1 MVATIDPE
9 AVTKNL
15 GAMLTTAAGLGYA
28 CGFLVVRAR
37 AHALGTDPG
46 FVLLDQ
52 NYVFAGFRFALIT
65 LFVLLVAAPGLLLI
79 AAAGS
84 LVARFGS
91 RRIRHS
97 LEWAAAVGL
106 GVLTVTGFYLT
117 LRVQNVLLEPSIA
130 ICRTALA
137 DAAIDDSNNL
147 GVLVILVATMVAA
160 CSILWMRA
168 RAGHVQLDNLTRLL
182 GVIVALNLL
191 LLPILHGT
199 FVTDRKAYRLAGV
212 PEKLADVD
220 PPLWLIDRGAD
231 DRVIL
236 LAHAKNGRV
245 ELIPIKADKL
255 DGIGTVEVTSLGKIV
270 GDGELP
276 GCGH

>member
-1 MVATIDPE
+1 MPARMDPE
-9 AVTKNL
+9 AITKNL
-15 GAMLTTAAGLGYA
+15 GATLTAAAGLGYA

-65 LFVLLVAAPGLLLI
+65 LFVLLVTAPGLLLI

-84 LVARFGS
+84 FVARFGP
-91 RRIRHS
+91 RTIQHS

-106 GVLTVTGFYLT
+106 GLLTVTGFYLT
-117 LRVQNVLLEPSIA
+117 LRVQNVLLEPSTA
-130 ICRTALA
+130 TCRTALA

-147 GVLVILVATMVAA
+147 GILVILVATMVAA
-160 CSILWMRA
+160 CSILWLRA
-168 RAGHVQLDNLTRLL
+168 RARHVQLGNLTRLL
-182 GVIVALNLL
+182 GVIASLNLL

-199 FVTDRKAYRLAGV
+199 FVTDRKAYRLSRA
-212 PEKLADVD
+212 PEQLTDID

-231 DRVIL
+231 DRAIL
-236 LAHAKNGRV
+236 LARTKNGRV

-255 DGIGTVEVTSLGKIV
+255 DGIGTTEVTTLGKIV
-270 GDGELP
+270 GVGELP
-276 GCGH
+276 GCSH